1 LIRRRYFSDEIPSPA
16 WSIPSVPRPAQRI
29 DENFTEDDL
38 PYSRRRYADVLL
50 SSPP

>member
-16 WSIPSVPRPAQRI
+16 WSIPSVQRPAQRI
-29 DENFTEDDL
+29 DENFIEDDQS
-38 PYSRRRYADVLL
+38 YNKRYADVLL